1 MFLEIPNADS
11 EADITKWY
19 IKPMDIRML
28 AWDNTKQITTVVV
41 NGLEHFSGYQTYL
54 TPSNI
59 QEGIQKLEDQ
69 QLETFFKDFG
79 E

>member
-1 MFLEIPNADS
+1 MFLEIPNADTS
-11 EADITKWY
+11 ADITKWY

-41 NGLEHFSGYQTYL
+41 NGLEDLIYQTYL
-54 TPSNI
+54 TPSDI

>member
-1 MFLEIPNADS
+1 MFLEIPNADTS
-11 EADITKWY
+11 ADITKWY
-19 IKPMDIRML
+19 INHIDIL
-28 AWDNTKQITTVVV
+28 ALEWDITNQITTVVV
-41 NGLEHFSGYQTYL
+41 NGLEDLIYQTYL
-54 TPSNI
+54 TPSDI

>member
-1 MFLEIPNADS
+1 MFLEIPNADL

-28 AWDNTKQITTVVV
+28 AWDNTKQVTTVVV
-41 NGLEHFSGYQTYL
+41 NGLEDLIYQTCL
-54 TPSNI
+54 TPSDI
-59 QEGIQKLEDQ
+59 QEGIQKLDDHH
-69 QLETFFKDFG
+69 LENFFKDFG

>member
-41 NGLEHFSGYQTYL
+41 NGLEDHIYPTFL
-54 TPSNI
+54 TPSDI
-59 QEGIQKLEDQ
+59 QEGIQKLEDE

>member
-1 MFLEIPNADS
+1 MFLEIPNADTS
-11 EADITKWY
+11 ADITKWY
-19 IKPMDIRML
+19 INYIDIL
-28 AWDNTKQITTVVV
+28 ALEWDNTNQITTVVV
-41 NGLEHFSGYQTYL
+41 NGLEDLIYQTYL
-54 TPSNI
+54 TPSDI

>member
-1 MFLEIPNADS
+1 MFLEIPNADL
-11 EADITKWY
+11 EAHITKWY

-41 NGLEHFSGYQTYL
+41 NGLEDLIYQTYL
-54 TPSNI
+54 TPSDI

>member
-1 MFLEIPNADS
+1 MFLEIPNADTS
-11 EADITKWY
+11 ADITKWY

-28 AWDNTKQITTVVV
+28 AWDNTNLITTVVV
-41 NGLEHFSGYQTYL
+41 NGLEDLIYQTYL
-54 TPSNI
+54 TPSDI
-59 QEGIQKLEDQ
+59 QEGIQKLDDH

>member
-1 MFLEIPNADS
+1 MFLEIPNADTS
-11 EADITKWY
+11 ADITKWY

-41 NGLEHFSGYQTYL
+41 NGLEDLIYQTYL
-54 TPSNI
+54 TPSDI
-59 QEGIQKLEDQ
+59 QEGIQKLEDY
-69 QLETFFKDFG
+69 QLDTFFKDLG

>member
-1 MFLEIPNADS
+1 MFLEIPNADL

-19 IKPMDIRML
+19 IKPMDISAL
-28 AWDNTKQITTVVV
+28 EWDNTNQVTTVFVK
-41 NGLEHFSGYQTYL
+41 GLAYLFCQTYL
-54 TPSNI
+54 TPSDI